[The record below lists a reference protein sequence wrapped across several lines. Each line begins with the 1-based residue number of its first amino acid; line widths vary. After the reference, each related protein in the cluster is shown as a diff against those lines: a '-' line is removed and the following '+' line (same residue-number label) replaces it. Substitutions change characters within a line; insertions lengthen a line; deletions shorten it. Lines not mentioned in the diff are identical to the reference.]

1 MASLKLNKQTVAQ
14 ISKYSIILL
23 VLIFMRALVC
33 YTFINSNGFAPGGM
47 GGIASIIHYAIE
59 NGDPTSPLYALK
71 DSLFDPGIFMLIL
84 NVPLLILAFILLNR
98 KFAISTTF
106 AVLLFAFLMFMF
118 ARLDFPQY
126 NAVGDSGL
134 MLIAAIAGGVG
145 GGISLGFMLRANM
158 SSGGTDILGSII
170 YKYNPSANVQWW
182 IAACDCVIATASGL
196 LGLLSI
202 EEGDSATDIMTAIM
216 SQMLYSFIS
225 LFSMSKTADI
235 ITEGLQS
242 SLVFNIITQKT
253 DEMAKALSE
262 KIKRGVTITRAMG
275 YYSGKEHDVIICVT
289 SKKQIT
295 RVKQVIAS
303 VDDDA
308 FTYITKA
315 NEVSGLGFSRP
326 VVKNSAKSKLIQEA
340 ANTTPYINENTT
352 PISQELTSSHTN
364 TTNTEN

>member
-1 MASLKLNKQTVAQ
+1 MASHKLTKQTLANLT
-14 ISKYSIILL
+14 KYGIIL
-23 VLIFMRALVC
+23 VVFIFLRALVC
-33 YTFINSNGFAPGGM
+33 YIFINSNGFAPGGM
-47 GGIASIIHYAIE
+47 GGIASIIHYAVA
-59 NGDPTSPLYALK
+59 NGDQTSPLYALK

-98 KFAISTTF
+98 KFAISTTI
-106 AVLLFAFLMFMF
+106 AVLLFALLMFMF
-118 ARLDFPQY
+118 AKLKLPQY
-126 NAVGDSGL
+126 DAVGDSGH

-145 GGISLGFMLRANM
+145 SGISLGFMLRANM

-170 YKYNPSANVQWW
+170 YKYNPAANVQWW

-202 EEGDSATDIMTAIM
+202 EEEANATDIMTAIM

-225 LFSMSKTADI
+225 LFAMSKTADI

-242 SLVFNIITQKT
+242 SLVFNIITEKT
-253 DEMAKALSE
+253 EDMAKALSE
-262 KIKRGVTITRAMG
+262 QVKRGVTITRAVG

-295 RVKQVIAS
+295 RVKQVIAQ
-303 VDDDA
+303 VDDNA

-315 NEVSGLGFSRP
+315 SEVSGLGFSRP
-326 VVKNSAKSKLIQEA
+326 IVKNNAKKKLIQEA
-340 ANTTPYINENTT
+340 VAQETLNQMVETTHVIDV
-352 PISQELTSSHTN
+352 